1 MAIMGILGNIIN
13 SFSKPTIDVDLMIQQ
28 IAQRTGVNENLIEEI
43 LLAEEDFLREK
54 GIIID

>member
-1 MAIMGILGNIIN
+1 MGILGNIIN